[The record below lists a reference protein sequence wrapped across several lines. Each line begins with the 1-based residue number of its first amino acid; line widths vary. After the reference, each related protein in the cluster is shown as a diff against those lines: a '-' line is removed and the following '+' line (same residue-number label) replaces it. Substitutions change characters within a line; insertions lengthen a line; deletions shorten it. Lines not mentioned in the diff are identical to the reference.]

1 MNWKIILEFI
11 KNNWYY
17 LILTLLAIGGFIASI
32 VIKCKRGKMNPLDA
46 IKASAMEEMPFWISI
61 SESLEGPE
69 NKRNNFLSLVIAY
82 VSKKFGRNL
91 TAEENQFFV
100 TWAEDMLEK
109 ILATPQKKLN
119 KAKIEQ
125 KSKYRI
131 GG

>member
-17 LILTLLAIGGFIASI
+17 LILTLLAIIGFIVSI
-32 VIKCKRGKMNPLDA
+32 IIKKKYGKMNLTDA
-46 IKASAMEEMPFWISI
+46 IKAAAMEEMPFWITL
-61 SESLEGPE
+61 SEGLEGGE
-69 NKRNNFLSLVIAY
+69 NKKNNFLSLCIAY
-82 VSKKFGRNL
+82 ISKKLGRNL

-100 TWAEDMLEK
+100 TWASDMLEK
-109 ILATPQKKLN
+109 FLTTPQKKLMQP
-119 KAKIEQ
+119 KTAQ